1 MAQMKRGLFGAYSV
15 DDVVLNKGGLGSI
28 HRTSDPSFVYKR
40 YFSAQKAPRREHLDQ
55 LIEAGREVL
64 IHQGKRP
71 GDTPE
76 SSVNW
81 PVDMVVDD
89 SGVVNGV
96 VLPTIPST
104 FFSAELGTVQTLDFL
119 VMARARPP
127 LAKGRVV
134 LLLRMAEILAFV
146 NTRGLVHGD
155 VNSKNLAW
163 TLRPEPLM
171 YLIDCDGMLPQS
183 PPPTAGVGATGW
195 MDPRVVDRV
204 VPAHDHYSDWYGLAL
219 AMYRGLLLTPGRL
232 DKTSDGRWP
241 QPSKIPPELHPEVA
255 HLIRR
260 GLSDPLACPQQRPS
274 PKEWV
279 DVLLRTYLPNGSFD
293 EDALTALDNL
303 HPPKPIPSTSFVP
316 VSPLEPTSTLP
327 PPPPLSPQQL
337 IPPPQPARQPPPQPT
352 RQPPQP
358 ATQWPPPLPVKT
370 LTVPR
375 PDLSSAPGQMGGP
388 TGKLA
393 LQAVRASRSWHA
405 MGLITCLFFPQ
416 CALIYIGMA
425 LFQLRHANGDYPGV
439 TRARTALGIYAALAL
454 AFFFLLFFG
463 L

>member
-1 MAQMKRGLFGAYSV
+1 MIQRERGLFGVYSV
-15 DDVVLNKGGLGSI
+15 DDVVLNKGGVGSI
-28 HRTSDPSFVYKR
+28 HCTNDPSFVYKR
-40 YFSAQKAPRREHLDQ
+40 YFSAQKAPRREHLDH
-55 LIEAGREVL
+55 LIEVGRDVL
-64 IHQGKRP
+64 IHRGRRP

-81 PVDMVVDD
+81 PIDVVVDD

-104 FFSAELGTVQTLDFL
+104 LLSAELNTVRTLDFL

-127 LAKGRVV
+127 SAKGRVV

-146 NTRGLVHGD
+146 NARGLVHGD

-163 TLRPEPLM
+163 TLCPDPLM

-183 PPPTAGVGATGW
+183 PPPTTGVGATGW

-241 QPSKIPPELHPEVA
+241 EPSQIPPELHPEVA

-260 GLSDPLACPQQRPS
+260 GLSDPLASFQQRPT

-279 DVLLRTYLPNGSFD
+279 DVLWRTYLPNGSFD
-293 EDALTALDNL
+293 EDALTALDTL
-303 HPPKPIPSTSFVP
+303 SASKSIPPTNFVP
-316 VSPLEPTSTLP
+316 VPPLEPVLTS
-327 PPPPLSPQQL
+327 PPPLGPRQL
-337 IPPPQPARQPPPQPT
+337 IPPPQPTRQPPPQPT
-352 RQPPQP
+352 RQPPPQP
-358 ATQWPPPLPVKT
+358 TTQWSPPLPVET

-375 PDLSSAPGQMGGP
+375 PYLSSIRGQTGGP
-388 TGKLA
+388 TGNLA
-393 LQAVRASRSWHA
+393 LQAVHAGRFWHA
-405 MGLITCLFFPQ
+405 SGLLTCIFFPFV
-416 CALIYIGMA
+416 ALLYIGMA
-425 LFQLRHANGDYPGV
+425 LFQLRRASSDYPGV
-439 TRARTALGIYAALAL
+439 SKARITLVVYAALGL
-454 AFFFLLFFG
+454 AFFLLHFFP
-463 L
+463 